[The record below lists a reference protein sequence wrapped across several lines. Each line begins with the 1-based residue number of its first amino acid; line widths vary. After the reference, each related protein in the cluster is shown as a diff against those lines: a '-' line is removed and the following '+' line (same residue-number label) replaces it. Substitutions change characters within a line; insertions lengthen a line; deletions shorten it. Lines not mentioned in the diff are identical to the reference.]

1 MYRRVAAVQSETE
14 LGEVRLELIDRFGPI
29 PEEVEHLLAL
39 IALRIRAQALGIESM
54 IEHEREIV
62 IRPVETRP
70 IEPLLISGLGGAVRV
85 TAHSIRIRLLDLTI
99 PWQDAIDL
107 TLRAI
112 ESTRRVHAVDEHA
125 AVAAAG

>member
-1 MYRRVAAVQSETE
+1 
-14 LGEVRLELIDRFGPI
+14 
-29 PEEVEHLLAL
+29 
-39 IALRIRAQALGIESM
+39 M

-62 IRPVETRP
+62 IRPVETRQ
-70 IEPLLISGLGGAVRV
+70 IEPLLISGLGQAVRI

-112 ESTRRVHAVDEHA
+112 ESTRRVNAFQAV